1 MNCLKCGHHNDTDA
15 RFCESCGANIQAE
28 NGTQPKPVMYKEE
41 AAAAQAAST
50 NTGQIG
56 NSQAYI
62 EKTKTV
68 SKLYF
73 SYFLSALKSPVQAAA
88 NTGKENLINGII
100 TIVLFALL
108 IPLMSYFALKSAFSS
123 YGGGWFTP
131 DISFGAV
138 VIKPLFVLLIML
150 ALVVLI
156 IFGAVK
162 LGKSSAGFLDV
173 LARFGTFLVVPTSF
187 FVLALLI
194 SLIGS
199 VYFAFFLLL
208 GLTGFS
214 VVIPLIIYSYKK
226 QSNGG
231 LDAFYS
237 ILLSYI
243 AIAIVFMIIGDAA
256 LENIE
261 EMFDYMNPFGF

>member
-1 MNCLKCGHHNDTDA
+1 VNCVKCGHPNDRDA
-15 RFCESCGANIQAE
+15 RFCESCGANLQTE
-28 NGTQPKPVMYKEE
+28 TGTHPNPVLSKEE
-41 AAAAQAAST
+41 AAAAAST
-50 NTGQIG
+50 TAGQTGS
-56 NSQAYI
+56 SQAYI

-68 SKLYF
+68 SKQYF
-73 SYFLSALKSPVQAAA
+73 SYFLTALKNPVQAAA
-88 NTGKENLINGII
+88 NTGKENFINGII
-100 TIVLFALL
+100 TIVLFALM

-123 YGGGWFTP
+123 YNSGWFSP

-138 VIKPLFVLLIML
+138 VIKPLFILLIIL

-187 FVLALLI
+187 FVIALII

-199 VYFAFFLLL
+199 YSFVFFLLL
-208 GLTGFS
+208 GLTAFS
-214 VVIPLIIYSYKK
+214 FVIPLIIYSYKK

-261 EMFDYMNPFGF
+261 EMLDMMNPFGF

>member
-1 MNCLKCGHHNDTDA
+1 MNCVKCGHRNDNDA
-15 RFCESCGANIQAE
+15 RFCESCGANLQAE
-28 NGTQPKPVMYKEE
+28 IESNPNPILHKEE
-41 AAAAQAAST
+41 ATAAHVSSSNPNQP
-50 NTGQIG
+50 G

-62 EKTKTV
+62 EKTKAV
-68 SKLYF
+68 SKQYF
-73 SYFLSALKSPVQAAA
+73 SYFLSALKNPVKRAG

-100 TIVLFALL
+100 TIVLFALI
-108 IPLMSYFALKSAFSS
+108 IPLMSYFALKSAFNS

-138 VIKPLFVLLIML
+138 VIKPLFVLLILL
-150 ALVVLI
+150 ALVALI

-162 LGKSSAGFLDV
+162 LSKSSASFLDV
-173 LARFGTFLVVPTSF
+173 LARFGAFLVVPTAF
-187 FVLALLI
+187 LLVALII

-199 VYFAFFLLL
+199 YYFVFFLLL

-214 VVIPLIIYSYKK
+214 FVIPLIIYSYSK

-231 LDAFYS
+231 LDAFYG

-243 AIAIVFMIIGDAA
+243 AITIVFMIIGDAA
-256 LENIE
+256 LDNIE
-261 EMFDYMNPFGF
+261 EMFEYMNPFNF